1 MCIREGQE
9 EEIIKEHE
17 KTFVGNENVQ
27 YLACD
32 MVT

>member
-17 KTFVGNENVQ
+17 KTFVGNDVFIT
-27 YLACD
+27 L
-32 MVT
+32 TGLTI